1 MGQTRS
7 FNCCSCGAGLHN
19 PIGDTSKCRYCGNYN
34 KILPNGVTLIYTKPK
49 EEEKEVQWKD
59 LSLKHKFVVA
69 MVFVIVPVVLA
80 RHYKR

>member
-7 FNCCSCGAGLHN
+7 FNCCSCGAGLYN
-19 PIGDTSKCRYCGNYN
+19 PIGDTIKCGYCGNYN

-49 EEEKEVQWKD
+49 EEEKEVEWKD

-69 MVFVIVPVVLA
+69 MVLVIVPVVLA